1 MVRDWLN
8 KDVPDQYFFLK
19 EFLKMRHINSLRPYS
34 TMVLGVT
41 LCDNDPYVFKVALE
55 SSIDRL
61 KRKLLKGQDISNEYL
76 SLLLS
81 DSLIDHPTNI
91 QRVANVLGS
100 VQENFLDKINMTFF
114 ELLINN
120 HRIKNDSVL
129 ASRLMAMCLRI
140 IEASDKLD
148 NAPKKASKFV
158 VQANQLGPLVFCSP
172 ELGRWSTVGGLGV
185 MVNELSIGLAELG

>member
-1 MVRDWLN
+1 
-8 KDVPDQYFFLK
+8 
-19 EFLKMRHINSLRPYS
+19 MRHINSLRPYS